1 MEKYQKKVTLV
12 EDSLIVDIVYY
23 SVNSFDGLPVDL
35 HPNNL
40 CEIQCRVFGGLY
52 SEFNVFSNW
61 SKSVYTYKNKD
72 KIIGSGR

>member
-1 MEKYQKKVTLV
+1 MEKYQRNVTLV
-12 EDSLIVDIVYY
+12 GDSLIVDNVHY
-23 SVNSFDGLPVDL
+23 SVIFFDGLPVDL

-52 SEFNVFSNW
+52 CEFKVFSNW
-61 SKSVYTYKNKD
+61 SKSVYTYKNKN